1 MLIYETGHT
10 SNFNCIENMDDIKH
24 KYVAR
29 TRKKNN
35 PHSKSTKVEN
45 KYIVHNLWPP
55 YRFCKTTTISHNALK
70 FNKSLVQDFSFLIN
84 GKTYIVQNNGIT
96 SCILPKNTS
105 INS

>member
-35 PHSKSTKVEN
+35 PQSKSTKVEN

-70 FNKSLVQDFSFLIN
+70 FNKSLVQDFFLFKSTERYTLYRIM
-84 GKTYIVQNNGIT
+84 V
-96 SCILPKNTS
+96 
-105 INS
+105 